1 MKTRN
6 EILTSVLNKMPDVFS
21 TNDFCIRLR
30 DEGFP
35 EKEINDHVHLRF
47 INKHCQNVL
56 DSKRIYI
63 KTKGNDNAAKEY
75 KDQLTE
81 IADVALDMMR
91 DSFTVHEI
99 IKEMRDLGMPER
111 CFKNNYYFVFL
122 KGKTKRIGRYSFQ
135 KITSQDYS
143 PVQIIKEELNESE
156 CINYLKGLGYKI
168 MRSVTNYEEV

>member
-30 DEGFP
+30 DEGFA
-35 EKEINDHVHLRF
+35 EKDINDHVHLKF

-75 KDQLTE
+75 KEQLTE

-99 IKEMRDLGMPER
+99 IKEMKSDSDFDDKLI
-111 CFKNNYYFVFL
+111 L
-122 KGKTKRIGRYSFQ
+122 S
-135 KITSQDYS
+135 
-143 PVQIIKEELNESE
+143 L
-156 CINYLKGLGYKI
+156 NYLYRYGFVKKI
-168 MRSVTNYEEV
+168 KKHYWLINVNKINK